1 MTLWQDPPPQTRRQ
15 ARENERSAEQKA
27 AGQAS
32 RRAGT
37 AEPTPAGEIP
47 IVNTPYTLSAGREA
61 DVAENADEN
70 ADTVD
75 KGKNTAPTNAAPRSE
90 EQPAI
95 PATAFAEPGVSAP
108 SRPNLPT
115 YGSSFDALLAADAS
129 NASSEAGGDSPSAD
143 LYRQSPEPGSVE
155 PVTKPVSVVPE
166 APRSTPT
173 PSPAAAAPVPT
184 GESER
189 VLTRREMRAMQ
200 QAQVANQQA
209 GHIESVV
216 PITFTAPG
224 EQPSSEPVAD
234 TRSTDAQPAEP
245 PVEVDSSAATA
256 WPFAPLT
263 PSAAPPAAAPTY
275 TPPVF
280 TPDDDAPK
288 SSVPAAPV
296 AEPAAPA
303 DSDSDSGDAEGE
315 RPPYQPPVGHW
326 STAAELDDKN
336 QQFDQ
341 IITRSVGTS
350 GSATTTN
357 ALILPSLPVGDATG
371 PLTSTGEILVTG
383 SIDLPRGLGS
393 TGAHPDRIDSSDID
407 RLLDGE
413 ENEFNTS
420 EVAPVRA
427 SRAIST
433 HTSTRGVIT
442 PPKKRGTR
450 LPVILSITAAVLAV
464 GVIGLLVAA
473 YVLNVF

>member
-47 IVNTPYTLSAGREA
+47 IVTTPFTFSAGRQDDA
-61 DVAENADEN
+61 QDSSAK
-70 ADTVD
+70 D
-75 KGKNTAPTNAAPRSE
+75 KSAAPRSD

-115 YGSSFDALLAADAS
+115 YGSSFDSLLAPDAS
-129 NASSEAGGDSPSAD
+129 NEAVDDSPAAD
-143 LYRQSPEPGSVE
+143 LYRQSPAPGSVE
-155 PVTKPVSVVPE
+155 PVTKPVSVVPQP
-166 APRSTPT
+166 PRAASTP
-173 PSPAAAAPVPT
+173 APVTPAPGAS
-184 GESER
+184 GER
-189 VLTRREMRAMQ
+189 ILTRRELRAMQ
-200 QAQVANQQA
+200 QAQEANQQA

-224 EQPSSEPVAD
+224 DETDPAAD
-234 TRSTDAQPAEP
+234 ARSTESGTAEAPADI
-245 PVEVDSSAATA
+245 DSAAATA

-263 PSAAPPAAAPTY
+263 PSAAVPAVAPSY

-280 TPDDDAPK
+280 TPDDDASTNATP
-288 SSVPAAPV
+288 SAGTAPSAAVPPVVAPE
-296 AEPAAPA
+296 AEAVDATA
-303 DSDSDSGDAEGE
+303 SETSDGE
-315 RPPYQPPVGHW
+315 RAPYQPPVGHW

-336 QQFDQ
+336 QPFDQ
-341 IITRSVGTS
+341 IISRNVGTS

-393 TGAHPDRIDSSDID
+393 TGAHDRIDSSDID

-427 SRAIST
+427 SRAISS

>member
-47 IVNTPYTLSAGREA
+47 IVNTPFTFSAGRQAGSPENSKDKEA
-61 DVAENADEN
+61 
-70 ADTVD
+70 
-75 KGKNTAPTNAAPRSE
+75 TAPSGPVTG

-115 YGSSFDALLAADAS
+115 YGSSFDALLAPE
-129 NASSEAGGDSPSAD
+129 SSEQPAPASDTD
-143 LYRQSPEPGSVE
+143 LFRQVPPPGSVE
-155 PVTKPVSVVPE
+155 PVTTPVSVVPE
-166 APRSTPT
+166 VPRPAPTAAPT
-173 PSPAAAAPVPT
+173 AAPAAAS
-184 GESER
+184 GER
-189 VLTRREMRAMQ
+189 ILTRREMRAMQ
-200 QAQVANQQA
+200 QAQEANQQA
-209 GHIESVV
+209 GHIESIV
-216 PITFTAPG
+216 PITFT
-224 EQPSSEPVAD
+224 PSSEQP
-234 TRSTDAQPAEP
+234 TSTSAVGTQPAAAQAAQTPTSES
-245 PVEVDSSAATA
+245 DSAAPSA
-256 WPFAPLT
+256 WPFAPVT
-263 PSAAPPAAAPTY
+263 PSSAVPAAPTAY

-280 TPDDDAPK
+280 TPDDEAPQT
-288 SSVPAAPV
+288 SVSAAPSPATEAPV
-296 AEPAAPA
+296 AAEPAV
-303 DSDSDSGDAEGE
+303 DETDGE
-315 RPPYQPPVGHW
+315 RAPYQPPVGHW

-357 ALILPSLPVGDATG
+357 ALILPTLPTADATG